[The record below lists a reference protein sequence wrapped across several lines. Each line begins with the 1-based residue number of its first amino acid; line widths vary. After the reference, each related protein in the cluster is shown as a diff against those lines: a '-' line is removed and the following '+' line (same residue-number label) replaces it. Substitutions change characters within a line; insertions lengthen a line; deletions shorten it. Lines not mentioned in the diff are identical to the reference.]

1 MLKIEE
7 LFDDWVE
14 FDVAQYYLACLL
26 SLTTYDPS
34 GGFAR
39 MKGPFSWK
47 SEFGTMCYEI
57 LEKMV
62 SADLLERNEVRGYRW
77 NKSFDAYWLRDE
89 LRPSA
94 EE

>member
-57 LEKMV
+57 LEKMTN
-62 SADLLERNEVRGYRW
+62 ADFCLKEMKSEDIGGTNLLMLIG
-77 NKSFDAYWLRDE
+77 
-89 LRPSA
+89 
-94 EE
+94 